1 VFFLQAYA
9 SEGLS
14 HAFCLS
20 SAEGRMVSQLVHE
33 SVTSGAAAAV
43 AGRLMTGPVRVN
55 HPVQELREAP
65 AAPSSA

>member
-1 VFFLQAYA
+1 VVVFCLQAYA

-20 SAEGRMVSQLVHE
+20 SAESHLVSQLVHE
-33 SVTSGAAAAV
+33 SVTSGAAATV
-43 AGRLMTGPVRVN
+43 AGRLVTVPVRGG
-55 HPVQELREAP
+55 LREAA